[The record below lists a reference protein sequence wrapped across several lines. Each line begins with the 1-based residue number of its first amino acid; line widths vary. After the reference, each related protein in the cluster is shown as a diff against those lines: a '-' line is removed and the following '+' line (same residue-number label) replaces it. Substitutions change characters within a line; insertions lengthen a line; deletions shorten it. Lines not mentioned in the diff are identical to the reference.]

1 MLLTNQWLDKLAT
14 SHADFKAH
22 GMLTA
27 LLNLFRAY
35 FSLQFGSS
43 TDRVFWLSTDE
54 GTDVAPPAPAA
65 GEDDNNDDE
74 IAVAGP
80 KIQAHVN
87 IAKMITRMY
96 LFLIYFITVK

>member
-1 MLLTNQWLDKLAT
+1 M
-14 SHADFKAH
+14 F
-22 GMLTA
+22 TA
-27 LLNLFRAY
+27 SLNSFRAY

-43 TDRVFWLSTDE
+43 ADRVFWLSTDE
-54 GTDVAPPAPAA
+54 GTDVAPPAPPA

-74 IAVAGP
+74 VVVAGP

-87 IAKMITRMY
+87 LAKMITCMY